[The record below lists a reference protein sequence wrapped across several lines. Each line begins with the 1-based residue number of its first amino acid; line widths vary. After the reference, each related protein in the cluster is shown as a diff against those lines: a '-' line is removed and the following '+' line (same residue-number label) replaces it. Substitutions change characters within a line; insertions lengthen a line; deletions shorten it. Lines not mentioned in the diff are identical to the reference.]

1 MLKPN
6 GGIGIMVYAKMGRH
20 GVYNMQ
26 NMMKMLL
33 QPSDPMPFNINLTKR
48 ILNNLPKSNPLRV
61 DPWKWKKLMKTIWNT
76 TGTNGLVDLF
86 LPAQDVPMSVDDIYQ
101 LVADANMHLISFV
114 HSSLYKLD
122 SYIHDR
128 RLQRFLHERL
138 KTRQEEEMFVERFT
152 GNHYQHF
159 FYVRKKAKVWSWKNE
174 LDMIPIP
181 LRFDSARLGKALR
194 NSTFMPFKN
203 NNLMLYFK
211 LPQSI
216 YNETDAIERVLKH
229 IDGKLTIR
237 EIRRLSGLRFDD
249 FEIVFDRMYNV
260 LLDQGKLYLS
270 RFPVEIE
277 KLTKEEMELRE
288 VLYPN
293 MPRNGY
299 HCPVCYT

>member
-101 LVADANMHLISFV
+101 LVADANMHLITFV

-249 FEIVFDRMYNV
+249 FEIVFDRMYTV

-277 KLTKEEMELRE
+277 KLTTEEMELRE

-299 HCPVCYT
+299 HCPVC